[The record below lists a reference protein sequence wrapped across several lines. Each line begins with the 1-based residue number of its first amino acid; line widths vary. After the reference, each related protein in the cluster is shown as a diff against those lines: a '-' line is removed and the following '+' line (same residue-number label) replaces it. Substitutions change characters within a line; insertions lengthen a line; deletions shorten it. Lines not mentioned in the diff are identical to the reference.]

1 MSSLCPGGNIREVPL
16 CQTSAGGVMHAL
28 LGDGQDSFVGEEQL
42 LHGTNGAIA
51 RCMAAIRSIA
61 LESGAVEGGY
71 AAVVIA
77 SP

>member
-1 MSSLCPGGNIREVPL
+1 
-16 CQTSAGGVMHAL
+16 MHAL
-28 LGDGQDSFVGEEQL
+28 LGDRQDSFVGEEQL

-71 AAVVIA
+71 AAVVVA